1 MAEREGGDQRVAV
14 IPATA
19 FGGTV
24 ALSRNLVEREV
35 ADTSES
41 VVAVWIQTSVAVSE
55 VSEVDV
61 VAFPLSLHLLAVL
74 AHGDEATLQ
83 DDFDSEM
90 TLVVVFGFGGLT
102 HFFPE
107 AVVVEQR

>member
-1 MAEREGGDQRVAV
+1 MPVE
-14 IPATA
+14 PATA
-19 FGGTV
+19 FGGAV

-41 VVAVWIQTSVAVSE
+41 VVAVWIQFLEAVSE

-61 VAFPLSLHLLAVL
+61 VAFTLRSLTLAVL

-83 DDFDSEM
+83 DDFESEM

-102 HFFPE
+102 HFFPQ